1 MPRLFNLYVV
11 GTQRLLDARDESSLA
26 EALRNHG
33 ALWAQVE
40 GSAIGFLEACDEIGK
55 LLGRSVVRGTIGTLS
70 SAEAGAI
77 HEALSQAPKDL
88 VQRIDSDDR
97 LATAYWALR
106 ETSEEAVRRGSSMVI
121 QCVG

>member
-11 GTQRLLDARDESSLA
+11 GSHRLPDARDERSVT

-40 GSAIGFLEACDEIGK
+40 DSATGFLQACDEIGEI
-55 LLGRSVVRGTIGTLS
+55 LGCPAVRGAIGTYS
-70 SAEAGAI
+70 PEDAAAI
-77 HEALSQAPKDL
+77 HRALSLAPREL
-88 VQRIDSDDR
+88 VDRIDSDDR
-97 LATAYWALR
+97 LATAYWGLHD
-106 ETSEEAVRRGSSMVI
+106 TSEEAVERGACMVI